1 MLLPS
6 PLHIRHVF
14 LPQPPDR
21 YKTSLPQH
29 PSGLTGAQ
37 FHPDGVIFGLG
48 TGSGAVRIWDVKEQ
62 TNVATF
68 EGHSGALRAMA
79 FSENGYYMATA
90 AEDATV
96 KLWDLRKLR
105 AFHTIEFDAA
115 QDINALAF
123 DYSGSYLA
131 IGGSDIRYESG

>member
-1 MLLPS
+1 
-6 PLHIRHVF
+6 
-14 LPQPPDR
+14 
-21 YKTSLPQH
+21 
-29 PSGLTGAQ
+29 
-37 FHPDGVIFGLG
+37 
-48 TGSGAVRIWDVKEQ
+48 VRIWDVKEQ

-105 AFHTIEFDAA
+105 AFHTIEFDAG

-131 IGGSDIRYESG
+131 IGGSDIRYATGPSKCDVDGVRGSPAFHSLSRSCLVLCL

>member
-1 MLLPS
+1 M
-6 PLHIRHVF
+6 
-14 LPQPPDR
+14 
-21 YKTSLPQH
+21 
-29 PSGLTGAQ
+29 
-37 FHPDGVIFGLG
+37 
-48 TGSGAVRIWDVKEQ
+48 RIWDVKEQ

-105 AFHTIEFDAA
+105 AFHTIEFDAG

-131 IGGSDIRYESG
+131 IGGSDIRYETG